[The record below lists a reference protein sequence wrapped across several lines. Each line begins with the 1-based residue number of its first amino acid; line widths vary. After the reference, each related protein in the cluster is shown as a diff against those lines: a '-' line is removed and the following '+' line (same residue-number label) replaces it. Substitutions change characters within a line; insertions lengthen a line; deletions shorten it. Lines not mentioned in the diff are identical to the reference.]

1 MAAMNPFKLNRA
13 EKKIEAEVLR
23 GEWKSVDP
31 ERFKRISVAI
41 ARARKDAVISLRLNS
56 EDLAAFKKKAK
67 AAGVPYQSL
76 IAELIHYHA
85 TH

>member
-1 MAAMNPFKLNRA
+1 MNPFKLNRE
-13 EKKIEAEVLR
+13 EKKIEAEVMR

-31 ERFKRISVAI
+31 ERFKRISAAI

-76 IAELIHYHA
+76 IAEIIHYHA

>member
-1 MAAMNPFKLNRA
+1 MNPFKLNRE

-23 GEWKSVDP
+23 GEWKSVNP
-31 ERFKRISVAI
+31 EKFKRISDAL

-76 IAELIHYHA
+76 ISEIIHYHA

>member
-1 MAAMNPFKLNRA
+1 MNRFKLNRE
-13 EKKIEAEVLR
+13 EKQIEAELMR

-31 ERFKRISVAI
+31 ERFRRISEAI

-56 EDLAAFKKKAK
+56 QDLAAFKKKAK

-76 IAELIHYHA
+76 IAEIIHYHA

>member
-1 MAAMNPFKLNRA
+1 MNPFKLNRA